1 METQIIKFG
10 LSTPTLVIIQDE
22 MPKSR
27 VINLLIDH
35 VVDDE
40 DARAA
45 IELVCGS
52 PAGGYDGNGWSFWFA
67 MKDAILH

>member
-52 PAGGYDGNGWSFWFA
+52 PRAVMMAMDGPSG
-67 MKDAILH
+67 LQ